1 MGQAIRDIFNC
12 PSLADAEA
20 MVSRVAQRFATENPH
35 WVKWLEENIA
45 EGRSTVLPDGP
56 MIRTVNTLERV
67 NREIRRRTR
76 VVGIFPNEASVLRL
90 TAAVLAEIHR
100 LAGSI

>member
-35 WVKWLEENIA
+35 WVKWLEENTR
-45 EGRSTVLPDGP
+45 GRFHGLPFCPTDP
-56 MIRTVNTLERV
+56 SQD
-67 NREIRRRTR
+67 
-76 VVGIFPNEASVLRL
+76 P
-90 TAAVLAEIHR
+90 HR
-100 LAGSI
+100 QYTGTGQQGDPAPHPSGRDLPE

>member
-1 MGQAIRDIFNC
+1 MGQAIRDC

-45 EGRSTVLPDGP
+45 EGFTVYRFARRTHRK
-56 MIRTVNTLERV
+56 IRTVNTLERV
-67 NREIRRRTR
+67 NREMNL
-76 VVGIFPNEASVLRL
+76 PE
-90 TAAVLAEIHR
+90 
-100 LAGSI
+100 